1 MKRRFLLFLLWALV
15 AGCKPQEY
23 ADKADTDA
31 YGALSKA
38 HEQAMGRPAP
48 FDVRY
53 HPLEAT
59 TQPTSAAV
67 DPIQIGNKMI
77 PIGGE
82 GKEVVI
88 TLDEALQIAFRN
100 SRSYQDQRETLYIT
114 ALAVANT
121 RRAWSWAGW
130 GGGSPGTA
138 GYNHNDASP
147 DPTVNGNSGSTTPKA
162 EFANKLMSGG
172 QLALGSGLALATDTS
187 GLGSFGMNSL
197 LNANITQP
205 LLRGAWRDIAYEVQ
219 YRAERDLIFA
229 VYSYQRLTQTF
240 ATGIITQYYGVLQQ
254 RDLLENERSNIARLK
269 ETLAMTKILVQGQ
282 QVSPIEQDQAEQNL
296 LDAQVRLQ
304 NDEQAYFDALDHFKV
319 QLGLPLMARAELD
332 YPGALEGLR
341 KQGPRVVP
349 LDNEKAV
356 TMAMQTR
363 PDVLTQAAKV
373 RDADRDVVLAADMF
387 NPQIDVVAG
396 AGGTSTPK
404 GQPQNL
410 DFGNHTRNAGLKL
423 DYELDQTDHRDAY
436 RKAMLGADKAR
447 RDLAE
452 FTDNVRLEVRQRYRQ
467 LQQSRQSYEL
477 QQRSVQIATRRRKLA
492 SLQLKNNLAS
502 ARDVLEAEEALRNAQ
517 NGLMSALISYTTT
530 RLEFLAS
537 LGMIDVD
544 EKGAV
549 HERTEAVLFNRIQG
563 QYPYVAT
570 SRPATP

>member
-1 MKRRFLLFLLWALV
+1 
-15 AGCKPQEY
+15 
-23 ADKADTDA
+23 
-31 YGALSKA
+31 
-38 HEQAMGRPAP
+38 MGRPAP
-48 FDVRY
+48 FDVKY

-59 TQPTSAAV
+59 TQPASQPTSGPALRSASQPASAPV
-67 DPIQIGNKMI
+67 DPIQIGSKMI

-82 GKEVVI
+82 GKEVVV
-88 TLDEALQIAFRN
+88 TLDEALEIAFRN
-100 SRSYQDQRETLYIT
+100 SRSFQDQRETLYIT

-121 RRAWSWAGW
+121 RRAWSWGGW

-138 GYNHNDASP
+138 GYNHGAGSP
-147 DPTVNGNSGSTTPKA
+147 NGNSSSMGPKA
-162 EFANKLMSGG
+162 DFTNKLMSGG
-172 QLALGSGLALATDTS
+172 QLVLGSGLQMATDTT
-187 GLGSFGMNSL
+187 GLGSFGMDSL
-197 LNANITQP
+197 LNANLTQP

-229 VYSYQRLTQTF
+229 VYSYQRFTQTF

-304 NDEQAYFDALDHFKV
+304 NDEQTYFDALDHFKV

-356 TMAMQTR
+356 VVAMQTR
-363 PDVLTQAAKV
+363 PDVLTQATKV

-396 AGGTSTPK
+396 GGGTSTPK

-410 DFGNHTRNAGLKL
+410 DFGNNTRNAGLKL
-423 DYELDQTDHRDAY
+423 NYELDQTDHRDAY
-436 RKAMLGADKAR
+436 RKAMIGADKAR

-452 FTDNVRLEVRQRYRQ
+452 FSDNVRLEVRQRYRQ

-530 RLEFLAS
+530 RLEFLAT